1 MKKLPLLFLLM
12 LLMEVPVACA
22 QNTLTTFIL
31 IRHAEKGDDGTRDPD
46 LNAQGME
53 RAKLVASMLEGTQ
66 VDAIYSTPYKRTTHT
81 VTPLA
86 VAKKLEVKSY
96 DPLKADPIQTMLA
109 AHRGGTIV
117 VCGHS
122 NTIPWTANLLTGT
135 NDMQQYDDNAYNIL
149 LVVSVY
155 EMGKVA
161 KVTRL
166 HFGQ

>member
-1 MKKLPLLFLLM
+1 MNKRSILFVLTMLM
-12 LLMEVPVACA
+12 AA
-22 QNTLTTFIL
+22 QAAYSQNTLTTFIL
-31 IRHAEKGDDGTRDPD
+31 IRHAEKADDGTRDPD
-46 LNAQGME
+46 LNAQGLE

-86 VAKKLEVKSY
+86 AAKKLEVKSY
-96 DPLKADPIQTMLA
+96 DPLKAEPIQAMLA

-135 NDMQQYDDNAYNIL
+135 SDMQQYDDNTYNIV